1 MNLEELKKRAGIPES
16 ELIEEDLDMDKL
28 KRGLVM
34 AKNAIDSRQN
44 DAAMN
49 YINQLLIMVR
59 KANKENLY
67 SSKDE

>member
-1 MNLEELKKRAGIPES
+1 MDLEELKKRAGIPEA
-16 ELIEEDLDMDKL
+16 ELVEETLDLNKL
-28 KRGLVM
+28 KRGLVL
-34 AKNAIDSRQN
+34 AKSAIESNQV
-44 DAAMN
+44 AAASN